1 MKKNNKKGFT
11 IVELVIVIAVIAIL
25 AAVLIPTFTGVTER
39 AQKSAA
45 LQNAENAW
53 KGFQGEYADKM
64 DNPADFDGAIQSG
77 DYYIVVTDGQ
87 LEKEGDDIKV
97 VEGTYSEITDIS
109 DKTSYSFN
117 NCKIY
122 LTKDL
127 KISAA
132 LQNAKNAWTE
142 YVAENADK
150 PGYKEDICIESTVD
164 GTVYYFHVKS
174 GKFNEN
180 PVAKLNEDGTT
191 THTCTSFAKA
201 TIDNGTLVIA

>member
-39 AQKSAA
+39 AKESAA
-45 LQNAENAW
+45 MQNAENAW

-64 DNPADFDGAIQSG
+64 DDPAEFNGAIQSG
-77 DYYIVVTDGQ
+77 DYYIVVTNGQ

-97 VEGTYSEITDIS
+97 VKDTYPGIS
-109 DKTSYSFN
+109 GKTSYSFN
-117 NCKIY
+117 NCTIY

-132 LQNAKNAWTE
+132 LQNAKNAWTNYIKTTTGE
-142 YVAENADK
+142 EDK
-150 PGYKEDICIESTVD
+150 SFCIKSEVD

-174 GKFNEN
+174 GKFNEKAVEN
-180 PVAKLNEDGTT
+180 HSSCDIETKMKVATVGNEL
-191 THTCTSFAKA
+191 
-201 TIDNGTLVIA
+201 TLTP